1 MAPRK
6 PTASEDQVER
16 SQLNVRVTPELEQ
29 LIEKKRVGLM
39 TELGY
44 IPSRSEVVRLAIEAF
59 VGADGNDKR
68 SPARSKK

>member
-1 MAPRK
+1 MASRK
-6 PTASEDQVER
+6 PAAPEDHVER

-39 TELGY
+39 AELGY

-68 SPARSKK
+68 SPVKSKK

>member
-1 MAPRK
+1 MPPRK
-6 PTASEDQVER
+6 PAASEDQVER

-59 VGADGNDKR
+59 VGAHENDKR
-68 SPARSKK
+68 SPAKSKK

>member
-6 PTASEDQVER
+6 PAASEDQVER

-68 SPARSKK
+68 SAAKSKK

>member
-6 PTASEDQVER
+6 PVKDDETTER

-29 LIEKKRVGLM
+29 LIEKKRIALLP
-39 TELGY
+39 ELGY

-59 VGADGNDKR
+59 VGAEGDRRGESR
-68 SPARSKK
+68 PKK